1 MCPKYGWCRPLCFF
15 VLLLTGDARPRWAA
29 SCRTTEV
36 SLRAYQPDDFDALYK
51 LDQSCFPRGI
61 AYSKTTLRY
70 FLTLASAECLLA
82 ADQDAIAGFI
92 LSEVDGA
99 LAHIITLDVAEAHRR
114 SGVGTTLLNTAENSL
129 ATKGVRTV
137 FLETAVN
144 NHAAVNFWLRHGY
157 IKEGILK
164 RYYLNQIDGYEMKK
178 TLPSAQ
184 KQ

>member
-1 MCPKYGWCRPLCFF
+1 MNEPR
-15 VLLLTGDARPRWAA
+15 RWAA

-36 SLRAYQPDDFDALYK
+36 RLRAYEAVDFDALYR

-70 FLTLASAECLLA
+70 FLALSSAECLLA
-82 ADQDAIAGFI
+82 VEGNDIAGFI
-92 LSEVDGA
+92 LSELDGP

-114 SGVGTTLLNTAENSL
+114 SGVGSLLLIAAENSL
-129 ATKGVRTV
+129 STHGVRTI
-137 FLETAVN
+137 FLETAAN
-144 NHAAVNFWLRHGY
+144 NHAAVNFWTRHGY

-164 RYYLNQIDGYEMKK
+164 RYYLNRIDGYEMRKP
-178 TLPSAQ
+178 LQSGQ

>member
-1 MCPKYGWCRPLCFF
+1 MR
-15 VLLLTGDARPRWAA
+15 
-29 SCRTTEV
+29 
-36 SLRAYQPDDFDALYK
+36 LRAYEVQDFDALYK

-82 ADQDAIAGFI
+82 VDQDAVAGFI
-92 LSEVDGA
+92 LSEVDRA

-114 SGVGTTLLNTAENSL
+114 SGVGTMLLDAAENSL

-157 IKEGILK
+157 IKEAILK
-164 RYYLNQIDGYEMKK
+164 RYYLNRIDGYEMRKG
-178 TLPSAQ
+178 LSFRHRQ
-184 KQ
+184 